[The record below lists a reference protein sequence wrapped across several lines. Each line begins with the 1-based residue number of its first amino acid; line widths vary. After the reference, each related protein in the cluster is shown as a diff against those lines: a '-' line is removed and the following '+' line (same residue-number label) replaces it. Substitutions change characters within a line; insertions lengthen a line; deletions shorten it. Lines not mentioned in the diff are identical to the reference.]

1 MPLKFFYDNRF
12 YKPFTAGGYAF
23 LPRKTFT
30 EAIETESFQYEIV
43 NADTTSVPE
52 SVQHRYM
59 FLDDIPRPL
68 DFKVRLYIN
77 LRVNP
82 KRFWFFPPAVIVGAV
97 VMRMDTYDYQEQRI
111 SWPLPLKGRT
121 NPVWGNVMIMVLDFI
136 HEQKKRILIQEAVNT
151 VPPDTV
157 QNKPDDQ
164 LTEPRRRRVYLKG

>member
-12 YKPFTAGGYAF
+12 YKSFTVGGYAF

-43 NADTTSVPE
+43 NSVTTEPLASR
-52 SVQHRYM
+52 HRYM
-59 FLDDIPRPL
+59 FLNDTSRPL

-77 LRVNP
+77 LRVGP
-82 KRFWFFPPAVIVGAV
+82 KRFWFFPPRVIVGAV
-97 VMRMDTYDYQEQRI
+97 VMRMDTHDFQEQRI
-111 SWPLPLKGRT
+111 SWTLPLKDRP
-121 NPVWGNVMIMVLDFI
+121 NPVWGDVMIMVGRFI
-136 HEQKKRILIQEAVNT
+136 RDQKERILIQEAVNT
-151 VPPDTV
+151 VPPDIG